1 MSWNSLS
8 KANTSRKH
16 KINSLKG
23 NNIMQL
29 YNTMS
34 RKKEELVPINGKR
47 VNIYACGPTVYN
59 LIHVGNARQLC
70 VFDVL
75 RRYLKYRGYDVFYVQ
90 NFTDVDDKI
99 IRIANEK
106 GVSPFDHA
114 EAMIKEYFTDAHGLN
129 IMDADV
135 HPKATESIGIILDM
149 VKTLIDKG
157 YAYQSGGDVYFDT
170 SKYPE
175 YGKLSHM
182 PLDELRAGAS
192 ERVDSGE
199 QKRDPMDFAV
209 WKAAKEGEPYWDSP
223 YGKGRPG
230 WHIECSAMSSH
241 FVGGT
246 LDIHGGGADLIF
258 PHHENEI
265 AQSECANGCPL
276 ANIWVHNGML
286 NVDNRKMS
294 KSKGNFFLVRDLAE
308 KFGYEPVRFM
318 LLQAQYRAQLNYTV
332 EVMESAV
339 ASLNRLKTCKSA
351 LEKAI
356 AAAPDGEASEKALQI
371 AESRREQFIEA
382 MDDDLNTADG
392 ITAVF
397 ELVREINTEMLDKNA
412 SKGTL
417 ETLYKAFCELTDVLG
432 IIYEKEEEIPAE
444 ILELAAKRAEAR
456 KAKDFALADKIRDE
470 ITAKGFIVEE
480 TRQGTNIKRA

>member
-1 MSWNSLS
+1 M
-8 KANTSRKH
+8 
-16 KINSLKG
+16 KI
-23 NNIMQL
+23 
-29 YNTMS
+29 YNTMT
-34 RKKEELVPINGKR
+34 RKKEELVPINGR
-47 VNIYACGPTVYN
+47 SVNIYACGPTVYN

-75 RRYLKYRGYDVFYVQ
+75 RRYLKYRGYEVKYIQ

-99 IRIANEK
+99 IRAANEK
-106 GVSPFDHA
+106 GISSAQHA
-114 EAMIKEYFTDAHGLN
+114 EAMTKEYFTDAHGLN
-129 IMDADV
+129 IMDADI

-149 VKTLIDKG
+149 VKVLIDKG
-157 YAYQSGGDVYFDT
+157 FAYQSGGDVYFEVN
-170 SKYPE
+170 KYPQ

-182 PLDELRAGAS
+182 PLDELKAGAS

-258 PHHENEI
+258 PHHENEV

-276 ANIWVHNGML
+276 ANIWMHNGML

-294 KSKGNFFLVRDLAE
+294 KSAGNFFLVRELAE

-318 LLQAQYRAQLNYTV
+318 LLQAQYRAQLNYTA

-339 ASLNRLKTCKSA
+339 ASLARLKNCRAA
-351 LEKAI
+351 LEKAV
-356 AAAPDGEASEKALQI
+356 AAAKDGVASEKALQI
-371 AESRREQFIEA
+371 CENRRRQFVEA

-397 ELVREINTEMLDKNA
+397 ELVREINTLLLDKDT

-417 ETLYKAFCELTDVLG
+417 EALYKAFCELTDVLG

-444 ILELAAKRAEAR
+444 ILELVEKRKAAR
-456 KAKDFALADKIRDE
+456 KNKDFELADRIREE
-470 ITAKGFIVEE
+470 IVAKGYVVEE
-480 TRQGTNIKRA
+480 TRQGTNVRKS

>member
-1 MSWNSLS
+1 M
-8 KANTSRKH
+8 K
-16 KINSLKG
+16 
-23 NNIMQL
+23 L

-34 RKKEELVPINGKR
+34 RKKEEFKPVNGNK
-47 VNIYACGPTVYN
+47 VNIYVCGPTVYN

-75 RRYLKYRGYDVFYVQ
+75 RRYLKYRGYDVCYIQ

-106 GVSPFDHA
+106 GISPFDHA
-114 EAMIKEYFTDAHGLN
+114 KAMIDEYFTDARGLN
-129 IMDADV
+129 VLDADI
-135 HPKATESIGIILDM
+135 HPKATESMDIILDM
-149 VKTLIDKG
+149 VKKLIDRG
-157 YAYQSGGDVYFDT
+157 YAYQSGGDVYFAAN
-170 SKYPE
+170 KYPE

-182 PLDELRAGAS
+182 PLEDLRAGAS
-192 ERVDSGE
+192 ERVDAGE

-241 FVGGT
+241 FVKGT

-265 AQSECANGCPL
+265 AQSECANGYPL
-276 ANIWVHNGML
+276 ANIWMHNGML

-294 KSKGNFFLVRDLAE
+294 KSKGNFFLVRELANS
-308 KFGYEPVRFM
+308 FGYEPVRFM
-318 LLQAQYRAQLNYTV
+318 LLQAQYRAQLNYTP

-339 ASLNRLKTCKSA
+339 ASLSRLKNCKSA
-351 LEKAI
+351 LEKALPVAKEGKASDEI
-356 AAAPDGEASEKALQI
+356 LAAAEN
-371 AESRREQFIEA
+371 RRRQFTDA

-397 ELVREINTEMLDKNA
+397 ELVREINTAVNGGEA
-412 SKGTL
+412 SKGSL
-417 ETLYKAFCELTDVLG
+417 EALRDVFDELTGVLG

-444 ILELAAKRAEAR
+444 ITELVEKRKEAR
-456 KAKDFALADKIRDE
+456 KNKDFALADSIRDQ
-470 ITAKGFIVEE
+470 IAAKGYIVEE
-480 TRQGTNIKRA
+480 TRQGTNIKKA